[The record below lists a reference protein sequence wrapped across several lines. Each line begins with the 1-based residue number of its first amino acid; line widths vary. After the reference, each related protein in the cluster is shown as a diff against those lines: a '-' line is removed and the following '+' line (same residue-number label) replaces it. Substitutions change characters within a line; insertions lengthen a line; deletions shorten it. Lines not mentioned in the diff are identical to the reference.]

1 MNSTAID
8 LSRLASPQLVEIID
22 FEALLADRKAR
33 LISLYPADKQ
43 AEVAATLELE
53 SEPLVML
60 LQESC
65 YREITLRQR
74 INDAAR
80 GVMLAYARGT
90 DLEHLAALM
99 GVERLVVRPA
109 DPLTGTPALME
120 ADDDLRTRVQ
130 LAPEGFSVAGP
141 QGAYIATAMNAHG
154 LVLDAAAQSP
164 APGSVLVTI
173 LSRDGNG
180 TADEHL
186 VAAVTAAVNDEDARP
201 LTDHVTVQSAEIV
214 TYQVAA
220 KIYTFPGPDSGV
232 VMAEARRRLDE
243 YLAACHRIGREV
255 AISGIH
261 AALHLTGIE
270 RVELTAPLANVQTNN
285 TQAPYCTSVA
295 LTYGGVHG

>member
-22 FEALLADRKAR
+22 FETLLADRKAR

-53 SEPLVML
+53 SEPLVVL

-109 DPLTGTPALME
+109 DPTTDTAAVME
-120 ADDDLRTRVQ
+120 GDDDLRTRIQ

-173 LSRDGNG
+173 LSRDGDG

-186 VAAVTAAVNDEDARP
+186 VAAVTAAVNGEDARP
-201 LTDHVTVQSAEIV
+201 LTDNVTVQSAEIV

-232 VMAEARRRLDE
+232 VMAEARKRLDE

-270 RVELTAPLANVQTNN
+270 RVELTAPMANVQTNN
-285 TQAPYCTSVA
+285 TQSPYCTSVE
-295 LTYGGVHG
+295 LMYGGVHG